1 MTALKFFK
9 SLSTR
14 LYLGLLLTTAIVFGG
29 VIYVFYNYTSKSD
42 EQHILY
48 YSDSLLKHLTEKVG
62 HQLDDI
68 EQSLH
73 VTEPFITRN
82 LGDTA
87 RIAGALKY
95 FARNTDYTIGL
106 GLAIVPEN
114 NKEWDKPYISYSW
127 INSGD
132 STGIIRTVG
141 KGYDYQSANWYT
153 ETLKAKCDHWAGPY
167 YDEVSSK
174 ALVMTFTHP
183 ILSHDG
189 NVSAM
194 LFADMSMDEFSDS
207 VSAAK
212 PYPDSYIFIINNE
225 GRFILCSNKEAVLD
239 RTLIQESSRIKIFG
253 MTDIAQEMLA
263 GKTGEKII
271 KFKGKKI
278 LVTYRPMND
287 FGWSICCMIPYNT
300 MARDFGSA
308 TILLIGII
316 VLGMILLLLCIK
328 ILMSRLMRP
337 IDDLM
342 HIADKISSGDLNCD
356 IPKPDSS
363 PDIKLLYAAFSR
375 MQKSITQ
382 FIGQQAESVR
392 KEERIASELNIAKD
406 IQNNMIRTDFSAF
419 KGVDVYAKMIPA
431 KTVGGDFYDVMMNDG
446 KLVFSIGDVAG
457 KGVPAAIIMSTVQAT
472 IRTLANSSKSPAY
485 IMSAINNTLVS
496 LNNMDIFVVA
506 FIGVLDLST
515 SKLTFCNA
523 GSTPPIIL
531 QEDGRGSELK
541 MTTNIP
547 IGVITDF
554 AYKEE
559 TVNIP
564 AEASLLFYTDG
575 LNEAE
580 DINKKMLGDTAIM
593 HVATAMAK
601 DGLVAEILVNTLFDL
616 AKYFAEG
623 TEQSDDTTVLCISTS
638 KCRMAIHPEIDNLEG
653 LPAFIG
659 KLRNIFNINEKLSK
673 TINLVLEEAVSNIIL
688 YGCTGKKR
696 EDKITI
702 EASKYDP
709 DTLKLSIT
717 DNGIKFD
724 PTSRD
729 TGNVADTPPEDRSI
743 GGLGIFLMRELS
755 DKIEYSYSD
764 GKNRLNLFFSL
775 NHE

>member
-1 MTALKFFK
+1 MASKFFK

-29 VIYVFYNYTSKSD
+29 VIYVFYNYTSRSD
-42 EQHILY
+42 EQHILH
-48 YSDSLLKHLTEKVG
+48 YSDNLLKHLTDKVG

-68 EQSLH
+68 EHSLD

-82 LGDTA
+82 LGDTV

-95 FARNTDYTIGL
+95 FARNTDYTIGM

-114 NKEWDKPYISYSW
+114 NKDWDKPYISYSW

-132 STGIIRTVG
+132 STGIMRTIG

-153 ETLKAKCDHWAGPY
+153 ETLKMKCNHWSEPY

-174 ALVMTFTHP
+174 ALVMTFAHP
-183 ILSHDG
+183 ILNNDG

-207 VSAAK
+207 VNAAK

-225 GRFILCSNKEAVLD
+225 GRFITCSNKESVLN

-253 MTDIAQEMLA
+253 MADIAQDMLA
-263 GKTGEKII
+263 GKTGKRII
-271 KFKGKKI
+271 EFNGKKI
-278 LVTYRPMND
+278 LVTYRPMNV

-308 TILLIGII
+308 TLLLIGII
-316 VLGMILLLLCIK
+316 VLGMIMLLLCIK

-337 IDDLM
+337 IDDLT

-356 IPKPDSS
+356 IPEPDSA

-382 FIGQQAESVR
+382 YIVQQAELVR
-392 KEERIASELNIAKD
+392 KEERTASELNIAKE

-419 KGVDVYAKMIPA
+419 RDVDVYAKMVPA

-457 KGVPAAIIMSTVQAT
+457 KGVPAAIIMSTVQAA
-472 IRTLANSSKSPAY
+472 IRTLANSQKSPAH
-485 IMSAINNTLVS
+485 IMSAINNTLIS
-496 LNNMDIFVVA
+496 LNNMDMFVVA

-515 SKLTFCNA
+515 GKLTFCNA

-531 QEDGRGSELK
+531 REDGSGSELK

-547 IGVITDF
+547 IGILAGF
-554 AYKEE
+554 AYKDE
-559 TVNIP
+559 TVKLPNG
-564 AEASLLFYTDG
+564 ASLLFYTDG
-575 LNEAE
+575 LSEAE
-580 DINKKMLGDTAIM
+580 NTQKQMLGDAIIMMTARAI
-593 HVATAMAK
+593 AN
-601 DGLVAEILVNTLFDL
+601 DGIVAENLVTTLFDL
-616 AKYFAEG
+616 AKDFADG
-623 TEQSDDTTVLCISTS
+623 AEQSDDTTVLCIATN
-638 KCRMAIHPEIDNLEG
+638 KCKMAIHPEIEDLEG
-653 LPAFIG
+653 LPAFI
-659 KLRNIFNINEKLSK
+659 RKLSK
-673 TINLVLEEAVSNIIL
+673 MFNIDEHLSKDINIALEEAVSNIIL
-688 YGCTGKKR
+688 YGFSDSKI
-696 EDKITI
+696 EDEILI
-702 EASKYDP
+702 EAQKEDSGM
-709 DTLKLSIT
+709 LKLSIT

-724 PTSRD
+724 PTSKYI
-729 TGNVADTPPEDRSI
+729 GNVADTPPEDRSI
-743 GGLGIFLMRELS
+743 GGLGIFLMRELT
-755 DKIEYSYSD
+755 DKIEYSYTN
-764 GKNRLNLFFSL
+764 GKNKLNLFFSL
-775 NHE
+775 NRK